1 MIGGGQPGKGDSISD
16 ALTVSQAT
24 ASAGEEDVWVSGY
37 IVGGD
42 LTSSSASFETPFT
55 SRTNI
60 LLGSRS
66 SASDRSSCLSV
77 SLQSGYIRD
86 ELNLVDNPF
95 LLGRKVCIKG
105 DIVEAYYGLP
115 GLKNLTDFELQ

>member
-1 MIGGGQPGKGDSISD
+1 MKRKLKSLFGIAVAFVTAGFIMMI
-16 ALTVSQAT
+16 
-24 ASAGEEDVWVSGY
+24 AGLAMG
-37 IVGGD
+37 
-42 LTSSSASFETPFT
+42 FEAPFT

-66 SASDRSSCLSV
+66 SASDRSLCISV
-77 SLQSGYIRD
+77 NLQSGTIRD